1 MKITR
6 KYEEKYLEQRATTEF
21 AKGES
26 SEMDLGEPEP
36 GESSS
41 FFDFLRWKMDLNV
54 FGWFFIKLSIM
65 VTFTFFAT
73 ISCNPDIVEFIDSKL
88 FEWAITN

>member
-1 MKITR
+1 MQTEEIFFFFLMNRKMKITR

-41 FFDFLRWKMDLNV
+41 FFDFLR
-54 FGWFFIKLSIM
+54 
-65 VTFTFFAT
+65 
-73 ISCNPDIVEFIDSKL
+73 
-88 FEWAITN
+88 